1 MRFMTKAV
9 VLLLIA
15 WALLPIAQT
24 EENNRAESN
33 RTSNG
38 SRAGYATARLLNSDQ
53 GLAIIGA
60 ALEFRHHRAPKP
72 DCSHFVNTIYER
84 AGFPYAYANSI
95 ELYSGTDSF
104 HRVSRP
110 QPGDLI
116 VWPGHVGI
124 VVHPAQHSFFSALR
138 SGLGVE
144 DYESPYWRKRGHP
157 RFFRY
162 VQVTPPTVLAADTR
176 VVTAVVP
183 NQDNGEPQAATVKMA
198 DAEDSNDSSSAP
210 PAISGSIPAP
220 SAANTIVYSAK
231 PRAEDVRVVLLRKFG
246 DVEQSLRGRDVLRSD
261 EPVTV
266 FESIDIKKVH
276 IKGNTGWAEAR
287 VHGISSVE
295 QGQIKVKDY
304 TLTKRFS
311 LTRRDPASWEVI
323 IPADAVY
330 VPRDSA
336 VRIFAHQLASLTDHP
351 DPSAGET
358 EKIQLARLLSVLV
371 RPGGR

>member
-1 MRFMTKAV
+1 MRLLGKGAALFV
-9 VLLLIA
+9 ISCCVLPS
-15 WALLPIAQT
+15 AL
-24 EENNRAESN
+24 RAEDN
-33 RTSNG
+33 RRTNSNG
-38 SRAGYATARLLNSDQ
+38 SRSHDNYATAKLLNPDQ

-60 ALEFRHHRAPKP
+60 ALEFRHHKAPRP
-72 DCSHFVNTIYER
+72 DCSHFVNTIYDR
-84 AGFPYAYANSI
+84 AGYPYAYANSI

-176 VVTAVVP
+176 VINVVVP
-183 NQDNGEPQAATVKMA
+183 NQANGEPKAATA
-198 DAEDSNDSSSAP
+198 ELSDAEDESDVALAQSEVS
-210 PAISGSIPAP
+210 PAASMAS
-220 SAANTIVYSAK
+220 TIVYAAK
-231 PRAEDVRVVLLRKFG
+231 PRPDDVRVVLLRKFG

-261 EPVTV
+261 APITV
-266 FESIDIKKVH
+266 FESIDVKKVH
-276 IKGNTGWAEAR
+276 VKGNIGWADVR
-287 VHGISSVE
+287 VRGISSVE
-295 QGQIKVKDY
+295 QGQVKVKDS
-304 TLTKRFS
+304 TVTKRFS
-311 LTRRDPASWEVI
+311 LTHRDPESWEVI

-330 VPRDSA
+330 VPRESA

-351 DPSAGET
+351 DPAASET

-371 RPGGR
+371 RPAGR